1 MKQVC
6 LSRQYFLLPDF
17 TGFRGPPRSRGAHYT
32 DDPKAVKEKCSSY
45 FQPLRPAVFSP
56 RSAPAAELRA
66 RLCGP
71 GRAAGTG
78 WPGGARPYRPA
89 LGAETFRTSQ

>member
-32 DDPKAVKEKCSSY
+32 DGLKAVKEKCSSNL
-45 FQPLRPAVFSP
+45 QPCRRAVLRPP
-56 RSAPAAELRA
+56 IRSRTGTPGDPTGAPA
-66 RLCGP
+66 
-71 GRAAGTG
+71 
-78 WPGGARPYRPA
+78 GARPGLYSPA
-89 LGAETFRTSQ
+89 PGAETFRTSQ